1 MAEGPSSGMR
11 TPVMPG
17 EILGG
22 KYKVLRVLGAGGM
35 GIDVV
40 AGHPQLGK
48 TVAIKILRGDALILG
63 ANRARFEREGRV
75 LASLPSEHVAKVHDV
90 GCLGTGEPFLVMDLL
105 EGETLGDRIRRT

>member
-35 GIDVV
+35 GIVV
-40 AGHPQLGK
+40 AARHLQLGK

-75 LASLPSEHVAKVHDV
+75 LPSLTSEHVPKVHDV
-90 GCLGTGEPFLVMDLL
+90 GCLGTAGPFPFLELL
-105 EGETLGDRIRRT
+105 KT